1 MAEHAF
7 SASENWPLGWEGGA
21 SACRGRPPAKNTKHN
36 KSMKRVRSLANL
48 VPVAPLVVQGVVHAA
63 QKQAPAAMSVTL
75 GRDPNRRRRAAV
87 PVGTPTVLKRPVGR
101 ISRGTCETSR
111 RHGHCSREGWKNL
124 LGRAAGRGRR
134 STGCGEA
141 PEGLEQSVAV
151 QRAEKAT
158 DTKHIGREDV
168 VLRGR
173 VGGRLPRFS
182 PMSSASSVENGPQ
195 CKPYR

>member
-21 SACRGRPPAKNTKHN
+21 SACRGRPPAKNTKHDE
-36 KSMKRVRSLANL
+36 SMKRVRSLANL
-48 VPVAPLVVQGVVHAA
+48 VRVAPRVVQGVVHAA
-63 QKQAPAAMSVTL
+63 QKQAPAAMSETL
-75 GRDPNRRRRAAV
+75 GRDPNGGRRHAV
-87 PVGTPTVLKRPVGR
+87 AVGTPPVLKRPGR
-101 ISRGTCETSR
+101 ISRGRRETSR
-111 RHGHCSREGWKNL
+111 RLGHWSRKGWNNL
-124 LGRAAGRGRR
+124 RGRAAGRGRR

-151 QRAEKAT
+151 RRAEKAT

-168 VLRGR
+168 VLGGR

-182 PMSSASSVENGPQ
+182 PMSSASPVENGPQ
-195 CKPYR
+195 CKSYR